1 MTHLRLN
8 SDLVVGG
15 KNRGSSAVA
24 LVKADDKASA
34 GWAAYLLALTILLL
48 PTYTVRFE
56 LFGLPVNLL
65 MLWTLLIWTVFAVEL
80 GVKKQFRG
88 FFASIKSINIPLLI
102 LSGMFFLSGLVGL
115 FWQNFS
121 QAKLGQFVVLF
132 VEPLSL
138 FFIANFIWQNNPS
151 AKKSM
156 LYAVYCI
163 LAALGVF
170 AAIQYFTLFGLPA
183 QYWGNAVEPKR
194 ALSFFSHP
202 NFYALFSA
210 PLLAFLLAD
219 LGLKIKDLRKNWFFF
234 AAWII
239 GGLGLLLSFSRAG
252 WLGLGVAGL
261 VYVLFAAE
269 KKIRKLALA
278 IFVIMVVVIVSV
290 PNLRWRFIL
299 PFYGEK
305 SAVSRLSLWH
315 TGVKGIAES
324 PVFGLGLTGFAQNWD
339 RLNTDPNLDRHNFP
353 HNLALDLW
361 VETGILGLI
370 AMVGLISFALYKGL
384 VDKNNLFKLSVA
396 LFMVTLLT
404 QGLID
409 NPYFKN
415 DLAMV
420 FWLIFSLGLWG
431 PMGEPAVPD

>member
-1 MTHLRLN
+1 MIN
-8 SDLVVGG
+8 
-15 KNRGSSAVA
+15 
-24 LVKADDKASA
+24 
-34 GWAAYLLALTILLL
+34 YFLALTILLA
-48 PTYTVRFE
+48 PTYAVRFNF
-56 LFGLPVNLL
+56 FGLPTNLL
-65 MLWTLLIWTVFAVEL
+65 MLWVVLVWIIFAVYL
-80 GVKKQFRG
+80 TRQKQWG
-88 FFASIKSINIPLLI
+88 IFFGHSLRLDLRI
-102 LSGMFFLSGLVGL
+102 LSFTSIFFLAGIISL
-115 FWQNFS
+115 FWQGFNLE
-121 QAKLGQFVVLF
+121 KLGQFIVLF
-132 VEPLSL
+132 LQPISIFLIAGFEYRRNPASKTLLLNSCFLLLALMGIYSL
-138 FFIANFIWQNNPS
+138 
-151 AKKSM
+151 
-156 LYAVYCI
+156 
-163 LAALGVF
+163 
-170 AAIQYFTLFGLPA
+170 IQYFTLWGLPPA
-183 QYWGNAVEPKR
+183 YWGNSVEPKR
-194 ALSFFSHP
+194 ALAFFAHP

-339 RLNTDPNLDRHNFP
+339 RLNTDPNLDTHNFP
-353 HNLALDLW
+353 HNIFLTLW
-361 VETGILGLI
+361 LETSIIGLVGVIGLIGILIYRGLI
-370 AMVGLISFALYKGL
+370 HRA
-384 VDKNNLFKLSVA
+384 DLFKLGVA
-396 LFMVTLLT
+396 LFLIALLS
-404 QGLID
+404 QGMLD

-415 DLAMV
+415 DLALV
-420 FWLIFSLGLWG
+420 FWLVLSLSLS
-431 PMGEPAVPD
+431 PIHGEISAKGGQRG